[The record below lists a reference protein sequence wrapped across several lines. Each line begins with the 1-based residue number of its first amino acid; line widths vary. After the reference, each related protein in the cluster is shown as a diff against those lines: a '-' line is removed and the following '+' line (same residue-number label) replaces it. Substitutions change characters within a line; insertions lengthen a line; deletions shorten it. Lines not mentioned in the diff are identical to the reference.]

1 MDTNLVPIWKSR
13 FQSQI
18 LLLVTLAALRLRTAL
33 DPYPAVARSKMSRLS
48 SERSSCFDLTGSD
61 AIDITDTAFPKK
73 GVRRM
78 RIFELSGKMSVLYDG

>member
-33 DPYPAVARSKMSRLS
+33 ESIPRSCEKQDVASLIRTFVLLRLNGERRYRHHRHRIPKEGSKADENLRTLWQNV
-48 SERSSCFDLTGSD
+48 CF
-61 AIDITDTAFPKK
+61 
-73 GVRRM
+73 V
-78 RIFELSGKMSVLYDG
+78 